1 MEDGFFNGAGLAKR
15 DGTISTKQFK
25 IIMLGDS
32 GVGKT
37 ALIQRFIED
46 QFAGNTSPTLAWDFK
61 VKAVS
66 VDRPSSQRSD
76 AIVEDKELVRMY
88 VWDTAG

>member
-1 MEDGFFNGAGLAKR
+1 MEGGPVKR
-15 DGTISTKQFK
+15 GTISTKQFK

-46 QFAGNTSPTLAWDFK
+46 QFAGEGNTSPTLAWDFK
-61 VKAVS
+61 VKSVS
-66 VDRPSSQRSD
+66 IDRPPSEKSD
-76 AIVEDKELVRMY
+76 AIVEDKELVRLY

>member
-1 MEDGFFNGAGLAKR
+1 MDGRPIKR
-15 DGTISTKQFK
+15 DIVRPKKFK
-25 IIMLGDS
+25 IIMVGDP

-37 ALIQRFIED
+37 AFLQRFIED
-46 QFAGNTSPTLAWDFK
+46 SFAGEGNTAPTLGLEFK

-66 VDRPSSQRSD
+66 VDRPPNEKSD
-76 AIVEDKELVRMY
+76 AIVEDKEFVHLY